1 MIYRVNFKSILCGGQ
16 NLSLI
21 TSFIQILSLGK
32 KKEENDGEKTEA
44 NTKI

>member
-1 MIYRVNFKSILCGGQ
+1 MGQ
-16 NLSLI
+16 NLGLTHLI
-21 TSFIQILSLGK
+21 HLLPLFYKGCWQILSLGK

>member
-1 MIYRVNFKSILCGGQ
+1 MAQ
-16 NLSLI
+16 NLGLYKN
-21 TSFIQILSLGK
+21 THLLPLFYKGCWKILSLGK